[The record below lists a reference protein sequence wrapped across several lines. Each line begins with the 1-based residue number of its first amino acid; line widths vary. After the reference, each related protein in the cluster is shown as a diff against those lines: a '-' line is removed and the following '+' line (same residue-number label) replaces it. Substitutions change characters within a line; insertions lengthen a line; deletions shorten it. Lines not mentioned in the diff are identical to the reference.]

1 MPGIGDLIVYRG
13 EGININPFK
22 QKPSLSPFA
31 ETMKGRYSTI
41 SPKEAIRYASKAGFP
56 NKVMSTLIS
65 PREAMVGARMF
76 DEVVPEFKGGEMKP
90 VKLKGRQLTDKLLRG
105 PMKYVEEHG
114 YNILNKKNK
123 NLLKIDVLK
132 TIASNAKALTPLA
145 MKGLSYA
152 ASLPAQTILMTL
164 NPTKA
169 NADEINMTLED
180 FAKLAKE
187 NNIEMGPMDKA
198 IETESRDI

>member
-1 MPGIGDLIVYRG
+1 MPGIEDLFKVYRG

-22 QKPSLSPFA
+22 QKLSLSPFEKA
-31 ETMKGRYSTI
+31 MKGRYSTTT
-41 SPKEAIRYASKAGFP
+41 PREAIRYASKAGFP

-76 DEVVPEFKGGEMKP
+76 DEVVRKDGKP
-90 VKLKGRQLTDKLLRG
+90 VKLKGTQLTDKLLRG

-123 NLLKIDVLK
+123 NLLKIDILK
-132 TIASNAKALTPLA
+132 TIASNVKALTPLA
-145 MKGLSYA
+145 VKGLSYV
-152 ASLPAQTILMTL
+152 ASLPAQTVLMTL
-164 NPTKA
+164 NPTEA

-180 FAKLAKE
+180 FAKLAEE
-187 NNIEMGPMDKA
+187 NNIEMGSMDKA

>member
-76 DEVVPEFKGGEMKP
+76 DEVVRKDGKP
-90 VKLKGRQLTDKLLRG
+90 VKLKGTQLTDKLLRG

-123 NLLKIDVLK
+123 NLLKTDILK
-132 TIASNAKALTPLA
+132 TIASNVKALTPLA
-145 MKGLSYA
+145 VKGLSYV
-152 ASLPAQTILMTL
+152 ASLPAQTVLMTL
-164 NPTKA
+164 NPTEA

-180 FAKLAKE
+180 FAKLAEE
-187 NNIEMGPMDKA
+187 NNIEMGSMDKA

>member
-76 DEVVPEFKGGEMKP
+76 DEVVRKDGKP
-90 VKLKGRQLTDKLLRG
+90 VKLKGTQLTDKLLRG

-123 NLLKIDVLK
+123 NLLKIDILK
-132 TIASNAKALTPLA
+132 TIASNVKALTPLA
-145 MKGLSYA
+145 VKGLSYV
-152 ASLPAQTILMTL
+152 ASLPAQTVLMTL
-164 NPTKA
+164 NPTEA

-180 FAKLAKE
+180 FAKLAEE
-187 NNIEMGPMDKA
+187 NNIEMGSMDKA

>member
-1 MPGIGDLIVYRG
+1 MPGIEDLFKVYRG

-22 QKPSLSPFA
+22 KISKLSPFG
-31 ETMKGRYSTI
+31 ETMKGRYSTT
-41 SPKEAIRYASKAGFP
+41 SPKEAIRYDSKAGFP

-65 PREAMVGARMF
+65 PSEAMVGARMF
-76 DEVVPEFKGGEMKP
+76 DEVVRKGGKP
-90 VKLKGRQLTDKLLRG
+90 VKLKGTQLTDKLLRG

-123 NLLKIDVLK
+123 NLLKTDILK
-132 TIASNAKALTPLA
+132 TIASNVKALTPLA
-145 MKGLSYA
+145 VKGLSYV
-152 ASLPAQTILMTL
+152 ASLPAQTVLMTL
-164 NPTKA
+164 NPTEA

-180 FAKLAKE
+180 FAKLAEE
-187 NNIEMGPMDKA
+187 NNIEMGSMDKA